1 MSLLMVK
8 KIQRISEDVH
18 LGNIFGECS
27 NEIRIK
33 VTTDDFI
40 RRANT
45 VMSQFKLAPYSIK
58 YKLFKSFCS
67 SLYGF
72 LLWDMSAKSINK
84 FYISWRKC
92 LRQLY
97 QLPYRTHSNLL
108 HLISKDQSIDVQLH
122 LRIMKYVMSNL
133 KSTSSLVRLSTQ
145 LCMSGSKSFTCKSIN
160 HIMSIHGLSKFQ
172 VNNYDSWITIKNKI
186 INVSESNVKD
196 ESR

>member
-1 MSLLMVK
+1 MVK
-8 KIQRISEDVH
+8 KIQRISKDVH

-58 YKLFKSFCS
+58 YKLFRSFCS

-84 FYISWRKC
+84 FYIFWRKC

-108 HLISKDQSIDVQLH
+108 HLISKDQSIDFRLH
-122 LRIMKYVMSNL
+122 LRLMKYVMSNL

-160 HIMSIHGLSKFQ
+160 HIMSIYGSSKFQ
-172 VNNYDSWITIKNKI
+172 VNNNDSWITIKNKI
-186 INVSESNVKD
+186 INVSDSNVKD